1 MGQVRVSVWAR
12 PRSDT
17 ITAVVTAGSASQVAL
32 MATAFAESPPV
43 PARLRPDPPSSLM
56 VSGCP
61 AFTSNERGINY
72 EGRIGVKVHS
82 S

>member
-1 MGQVRVSVWAR
+1 
-12 PRSDT
+12 
-17 ITAVVTAGSASQVAL
+17 

-43 PARLRPDPPSSLM
+43 PARLRPDPPRSLI

-61 AFTSNERGINY
+61 AFTSNERGIHY

-82 S
+82 SARAQVCVRVKVKDGLVVMLPGTRLG